1 MDVFTAQ
8 TVQGLISCVAVL
20 GLGGIIAFA
29 VVSNK
34 KLKLRAKELELQARE
49 VAVKEQELLYQR
61 DKLALMHDAL
71 DKENFAKLLKD

>member
-1 MDVFTAQ
+1 MDVFTSGVIETAIAA
-8 TVQGLISCVAVL
+8 LSAL
-20 GLGGIIAFA
+20 GFGGIVAFA

-71 DKENFAKLLKD
+71 DKESVSKLLKD